1 MRYLLDTCV
10 ISELVAK
17 IPNPG
22 VIQWVDALT
31 PDSLFL
37 SVITIGEIQKGIQK
51 LPSSQRKTQLES
63 WLQDELLVRFR
74 GQILTIDLQVMLT
87 WGKLVSGL
95 DASGQRMA
103 AMDSLMAAIALHH
116 NLVLATRNEV
126 DFKNTQVTLVN
137 PWI

>member
-17 IPNPG
+17 IPSPK
-22 VIQWVDALT
+22 VVEWVDALS

-74 GQILTIDLQVMLT
+74 GQILTIDLEVMLT
-87 WGKLVSGL
+87 WGKLVSNL

-103 AMDSLMAAIALHH
+103 AMAHCISSSEKH
-116 NLVLATRNEV
+116 
-126 DFKNTQVTLVN
+126 F
-137 PWI
+137 